1 MEKGNSRLKNE
12 ELTEILISQICRQLS
27 RRNWSLKMLA
37 DKADLPYETV
47 KKLISRKIGKPS
59 FFSIW
64 RIAEA
69 LDCSVDQLT
78 GKKDPSA
85 AAWRQVSDKVSEI
98 SRILP
103 DMEKRY

>member
-59 FFSIW
+59 YFSIW
-64 RIAEA
+64 RIAET
-69 LDCSVDQLT
+69 LDCCMDNS
-78 GKKDPSA
+78 
-85 AAWRQVSDKVSEI
+85 
-98 SRILP
+98 
-103 DMEKRY
+103 

>member
-1 MEKGNSRLKNE
+1 MERENSRLGND
-12 ELTEILISQICRQLS
+12 ELTEVLISQICRQLS
-27 RRNWSLKMLA
+27 KRNWSLKMLA

-78 GKKDPSA
+78 GRKDPSV
-85 AAWRQVSDKVSEI
+85 AAWKQISDRISEV
-98 SRILP
+98 SRILQ
-103 DMEKRY
+103 DLEQKE

>member
-47 KKLISRKIGKPS
+47 KKLISRKIGKQKAKIRLPAA
-59 FFSIW
+59 
-64 RIAEA
+64 RA
-69 LDCSVDQLT
+69 
-78 GKKDPSA
+78 PSA
-85 AAWRQVSDKVSEI
+85 
-98 SRILP
+98 
-103 DMEKRY
+103 KRSTAKAS

>member
-47 KKLISRKIGKPS
+47 KKLISRKIPVNTIKS
-59 FFSIW
+59 WLISI
-64 RIAEA
+64 R
-69 LDCSVDQLT
+69 
-78 GKKDPSA
+78 P
-85 AAWRQVSDKVSEI
+85 
-98 SRILP
+98 
-103 DMEKRY
+103 